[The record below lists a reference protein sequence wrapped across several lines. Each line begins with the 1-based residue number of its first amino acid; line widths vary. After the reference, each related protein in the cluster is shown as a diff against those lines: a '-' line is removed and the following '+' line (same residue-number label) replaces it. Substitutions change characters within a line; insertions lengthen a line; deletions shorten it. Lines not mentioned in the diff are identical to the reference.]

1 MAQTRK
7 AALAPGPAQ
16 SAQLRFERMAVEYQ
30 DAFEQRHTS
39 GHFAPALDHG
49 QRRVLVVAQ
58 RRLLSAQL
66 PQPRH
71 QFGFGIDTHSYRQ
84 RIDEQPHHAPS
95 AVKGRSA
102 TGTGNAEHDVGFAAV
117 AVQQQSPGSLQQQ
130 VDGYRS
136 LARTL
141 PEGGGEWHRQTDL
154 MSS

>member
-1 MAQTRK
+1 MAQACK
-7 AALAPGPAQ
+7 AALAPGRAQ
-16 SAQLRFERMAVEYQ
+16 SARLRIERMAVEYQ
-30 DAFEQRHTS
+30 DAFEQRHPS
-39 GHFAPALDHG
+39 GHLAPALDPG

-71 QFGFGIDTHSYRQ
+71 QFGFGIDTRSYRQ
-84 RIDEQPHHAPS
+84 RIDEQPHHAPG
-95 AVKGRSA
+95 AVKGRAA

-136 LARTL
+136 LARTF
-141 PEGGGEWHRQTDL
+141 PESRSEEHTSELQSP
-154 MSS
+154 M